1 MPSEPKNNAATPKV
15 SGRYAYSGLERL
27 LHEPSRLGI
36 LSSLAAH
43 PEGLLFGDLKVLV
56 NLTDGN
62 LSRQIQ
68 ALNDEGLI
76 DVEKSFVKNRP
87 QTKCRMTPDGRQ
99 RFVDYIGELERV
111 VRDAAKVEQGGR
123 LRVAGA

>member
-1 MPSEPKNNAATPKV
+1 MSQAEPKM

-43 PEGLLFGDLKVLV
+43 PDGLLFGDLKVLV
-56 NLTDGN
+56 QLTDGN

-68 ALNDEGLI
+68 TLQEEGLI
-76 DVEKSFVKNRP
+76 GVEKSFVKNRP
-87 QTKCRMTPDGRQ
+87 QTRCRMTPDGRQ
-99 RFVDYIGELERV
+99 RFLDYIGELERV
-111 VRDAAKVEQGGR
+111 VQDAAKMEHLGR
-123 LRVAGA
+123 LRVAGF